1 MTASRQAEDVAN
13 LRRRRDDHR
22 AWAQRCRERAGA
34 ARADVERQAW
44 LAEADTL
51 ESMAEEEDREL
62 RRLEERRRMALNAA
76 LHNRQVT
83 CPDLT
88 R

>member
-1 MTASRQAEDVAN
+1 MTASRQAEDAAD
-13 LRRRRDDHR
+13 LQRRRDDHR
-22 AWAQRCRERAGA
+22 SRARRCRERAGA
-34 ARADVERQAW
+34 ARADAERQAW

-51 ESMAEEEDREL
+51 ESMADDEDREL
-62 RRLEERRRMALNAA
+62 RRLEERRRTALGAA